1 MPERVRFG
9 TDGWRGVIA
18 EDFTF
23 AAVRRVSQAL
33 ALELR
38 ERRDAFG
45 AHDEAEATEA
55 DGPPS
60 LVVGFDTRFGS
71 ARFAAATAEVL
82 TAHDIHVYL
91 CKSPVPAQV
100 VGETI
105 VERGADGG
113 IVITASHN
121 PAQCNG
127 LKIKAR
133 TGAPASVA
141 FVRALEARI
150 AALEEAGGE
159 PPRSALEAAE
169 DDGNLDRID
178 PLPDYIARLGE
189 LVDLEALRGA
199 GLTIV
204 VDAMYGAGAGVFPRL
219 LAEGTTKV
227 IEINGAPN
235 PGFPGLAAPEP
246 IAANL
251 SRLSR
256 VVQDGNS
263 ALGFAFDSD
272 ASRLGVVGPGG
283 AYVNGETVFALLT
296 LYLLEIRG
304 WSGPIV
310 KAVTGTAMID
320 ALASDFGVPV
330 FETPV
335 GFTAMAP
342 TMREYDAIVAGE
354 ESGGFA
360 FRHHIPDRDG
370 VLSGLFLLDMLVRR
384 NVDLTRAIAMLRE
397 RVGEWFYE
405 RVDIPCARDR
415 CDEVMT
421 KIRGAAPK
429 RLAGVPIA
437 RASDSD
443 GQKYLLEDG
452 SWLLLRFSG
461 TEPVVR
467 LYAEANSPERVR
479 ELLAR
484 GREFTGL

>member
-1 MPERVRFG
+1 MTVTVRFG
-9 TDGWRGVIA
+9 TDGWRGIIA

-23 AAVRRVSQAL
+23 AAVRRVAEAL
-33 ALELR
+33 AGELNQR
-38 ERRDAFG
+38 LAG
-45 AHDEAEATEA
+45 SDEAPT
-55 DGPPS
+55 
-60 LVVGFDTRFGS
+60 LVVGYDTRFAS
-71 ARFAAATAEVL
+71 AQFAAALAEVL
-82 TAHDIHVYL
+82 TAHDVHVYFS
-91 CKSPVPAQV
+91 KSVVPTPAV
-100 VGETI
+100 SYAL
-105 VERGADGG
+105 VERGAHGG
-113 IVITASHN
+113 VMVTASHN
-121 PAQCNG
+121 PPAFNG
-127 LKIKAR
+127 LKIKGR
-133 TGAPASVA
+133 SGAPAS
-141 FVRALEARI
+141 FDFLHALEARI
-150 AALEEAGGE
+150 D
-159 PPRSALEAAE
+159 ALEAAGQE
-169 DDGNLDRID
+169 
-178 PLPDYIARLGE
+178 PARLGLDE
-189 LVDLEALRGA
+189 AEDNGQLDRVTLVPEYLARLGQLVDLDALRHA

-204 VDAMYGAGAGVFPRL
+204 VDAMYGAGVGLLPKL

-227 IEINGAPN
+227 IEINGATN
-235 PGFPGLAAPEP
+235 PAFPGLSGPEP

-251 SRLSR
+251 TRLSR
-256 VVQDGNS
+256 VVQDGDS
-263 ALGFAFDSD
+263 ALGLALDGD
-272 ASRLGVVGPGG
+272 ADRIGVVGPGG
-283 AYVNGETVFALLT
+283 EFVSAQTIFALLA
-296 LYLLEIRG
+296 LYLLELRG
-304 WSGPIV
+304 WSGPLI
-310 KAVTGTAMID
+310 KSSNATTMID
-320 ALASDFGVPV
+320 RLAHDFGVPV
-330 FETPV
+330 YTTPV
-335 GFTAMAP
+335 GFTQMAP
-342 TMREYDAIVAGE
+342 LLREHDAIIAGE
-354 ESGGFA
+354 ETGGFA